1 MSLATDI
8 VSAII
13 GFSMVIGA
21 AIWNEHRI
29 NSLKENINNLVVEN
43 TMLSTSLEEQNKF
56 NAELIKINNNL
67 LLLSKSNSTIE
78 VEKKV
83 FVNKIREIKVT
94 NANQINDLQQELDA
108 QWENLP

>member
-29 NSLKENINNLVVEN
+29 SSLKENIN
-43 TMLSTSLEEQNKF
+43 F
-56 NAELIKINNNL
+56 
-67 LLLSKSNSTIE
+67 
-78 VEKKV
+78 
-83 FVNKIREIKVT
+83 
-94 NANQINDLQQELDA
+94 
-108 QWENLP
+108 

>member
-8 VSAII
+8 VSATI

-21 AIWNEHRI
+21 AVWNEYRI